1 MAIDQASAKRN
12 HLRLGQQIV
21 IAGRLPARR
30 YTIAGIAK
38 FAGSESFGGTTVAL
52 LIPSQAQ
59 YVAGEPGAYGSIN
72 VAASAGIAPEELAAR
87 VRAALPATLKV
98 RTGAEE
104 AANQTS
110 ELEEELGFLRTFL
123 LIFAY
128 VALVVGA
135 FIIFNTISITV
146 AQRTREFGLLRT
158 LGASRG
164 QIMRAVVEEGLL
176 LGVVGAVIGL
186 FGGIALAPA
195 LDGLFRA
202 FGADLPDNGTVLE
215 ARTVIVSLG
224 VGILVTVLAGLFPAL
239 RATRVPPIAA
249 MREGVQIPPRPLPT
263 RRTLIVASWSGWS

>member
-1 MAIDQASAKRN
+1 MPKKPPTKPPN
-12 HLRLGQQIV
+12 
-21 IAGRLPARR
+21 
-30 YTIAGIAK
+30 
-38 FAGSESFGGTTVAL
+38 
-52 LIPSQAQ
+52 
-59 YVAGEPGAYGSIN
+59 
-72 VAASAGIAPEELAAR
+72 
-87 VRAALPATLKV
+87 
-98 RTGAEE
+98 
-104 AANQTS
+104 
-110 ELEEELGFLRTFL
+110 LEEELGFLRTFL

-135 FIIFNTISITV
+135 FIIFNTFSITV

-186 FGGIALAPA
+186 LGGIALAPA
-195 LDGLFRA
+195 LDGLFKA

-215 ARTVIVSLG
+215 TRTVIVSLG
-224 VGILVTVLAGLFPAL
+224 VGILVTVLAGFFPAL

-263 RRTLIVASWSGWS
+263 RRALILRFALYSWLWRA